1 MNTVQKDPNT
11 AFLIELVG
19 GFFGLL
25 GLGHFYVGNTNDG
38 MIRFIVWIVY
48 EIIAFIII
56 TILLAFIIGIIC
68 IPFQFVI
75 HLGVPIWSA
84 MALKKDME
92 SQDVIY

>member
-1 MNTVQKDPNT
+1 MDGEQKDPNT

-38 MIRFIVWIVY
+38 LVRLIVWIIY
-48 EIIAFIII
+48 EIIALVVIS
-56 TILLAFIIGIIC
+56 ILLALIIGIIC
-68 IPFQFVI
+68 IPIQFVI

-84 MALKKDME
+84 MSLKKDLE
-92 SQDVIY
+92 SQALM